1 MGGNRVNQETSM
13 HIKSILTSEER
24 FVLSD
29 LVNHAVTGS
38 PQDDRSDVWTYGQSI
53 RAATIY
59 AWDTTRRAVATAS
72 PRSS

>member
-24 FVLSD
+24 FVSGD
-29 LVNHAVTGS
+29 LVNHAATGS
-38 PQDDRSDVWTYGQSI
+38 PQDDLSDVWTYGQSI

-59 AWDTTRRAVATAS
+59 TWDTGRRAVATAS